1 MPMHTIKCE
10 HIPQEAL
17 RLSCRS
23 IADVAPLLEQEATV
37 VDAIKASKEDSTQTR
52 PVQTWL

>member
-17 RLSCRS
+17 RLACRS
-23 IADVAPLLEQEATV
+23 IADVASRLEQETTV
-37 VDAIKASKEDSTQTR
+37 VDPMKASKEDSTQTR